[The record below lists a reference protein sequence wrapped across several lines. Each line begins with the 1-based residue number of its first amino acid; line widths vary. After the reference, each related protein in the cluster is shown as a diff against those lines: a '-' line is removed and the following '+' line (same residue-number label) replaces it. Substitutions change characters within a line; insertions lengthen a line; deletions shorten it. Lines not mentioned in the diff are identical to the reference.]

1 MGIDDAAGKIAG
13 QSQHLVSR
21 WRSRRT
27 NSALHGGEAAVQAE
41 HLNLLT
47 SYPQKQQQC
56 PQPNKKSPAGKTP
69 TGLSKIMQHIPGQR
83 KPVYFTPQ

>member
-1 MGIDDAAGKIAG
+1 VPCSGAERRDKVLTQSAPRFMAAQPPYK
-13 QSQHLVSR
+13 QN
-21 WRSRRT
+21 T
-27 NSALHGGEAAVQAE
+27 
-41 HLNLLT
+41 LT

-69 TGLSKIMQHIPGQR
+69 TGLSTITQHIPGHR